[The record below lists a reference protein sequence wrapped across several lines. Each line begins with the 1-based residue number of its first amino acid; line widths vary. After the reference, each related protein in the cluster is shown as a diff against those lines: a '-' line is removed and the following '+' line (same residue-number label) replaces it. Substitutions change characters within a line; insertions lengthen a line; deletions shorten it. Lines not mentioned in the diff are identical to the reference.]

1 VNANFQNYEIHY
13 HYIRHKIQN
22 EIIFLFVAMLEAQ
35 SLGSLKRQN
44 SSYVDVDD
52 LFPELRVLH

>member
-1 VNANFQNYEIHY
+1 VNANFQNYEIQY

-22 EIIFLFVAMLEAQ
+22 EIIFLFVAMLAAQ

-52 LFPELRVLH
+52 LFS